1 MPSGVSA
8 VYRQLL
14 QTVRAL
20 PRDPLR
26 PTLQLNETLE
36 SAVHRAFGVK
46 QATTATSANE
56 ALPLTIAEH
65 IRPEDEALAAR
76 ALKVLQELKDDKALH
91 AVGDAL
97 VIPQIG
103 VPAYKLSLW
112 A

>member
-26 PTLQLNETLE
+26 PSLQLNETLE
-36 SAVHRAFGVK
+36 SAVNRAFGVK
-46 QATTATSANE
+46 QAATATSANE

-65 IRPEDEALAAR
+65 VRPEDEALATR
-76 ALKVLQELKDDKALH
+76 ALEVLQELKDDKALH
-91 AVGDAL
+91 AVSGFCTSYAL
-97 VIPQIG
+97 LRAP
-103 VPAYKLSLW
+103 
-112 A
+112 